1 MEAVVLVMC
10 LVVLVVTF
18 VAISGLHL
26 YTMSKISSVQKNT
39 TYGSKDWKELEKA
52 SACSLYTMLM
62 LLLFSVLI
70 AIPIAG
76 VTKMYL
82 LTALVGG

>member
-10 LVVLVVTF
+10 LVVAFVV
-18 VAISGLHL
+18 ISGLHL
-26 YTMSKISSVQKNT
+26 YTMSKISRVQKNT

-52 SACSLYTMLM
+52 SAGSLYTMLM
-62 LLLFSVLI
+62 LFLFSVLI

-76 VTKMYL
+76 VTKIYL
-82 LTALVGG
+82 LAMLVGG

>member
-1 MEAVVLVMC
+1 MEAVALVIC
-10 LVVLVVTF
+10 LVVAF

-26 YTMSKISSVQKNT
+26 YTMSKISNVQKNT

-52 SACSLYTMLM
+52 SEGSLYTMLM
-62 LLLFSVLI
+62 LFLFSVLI

-76 VTKMYL
+76 VAKMYL
-82 LTALVGG
+82 LAKFVGG